1 MSDFLFLYFALIEIS
16 CTWGRRGE
24 KSPFWKFCG
33 CFKIRR
39 RFFKFNDYSNWKME
53 TFLCV
58 YACADD
64 FQLNVYPSSTRYC
77 ISSLFSHTLLY
88 MINAFFLNSP
98 VSTPYSSYIMAVWFL
113 CLLLFSESAIIIYL
127 LWNERWMEIGAIVR
141 Q

>member
-1 MSDFLFLYFALIEIS
+1 MGSGIKQNENEGRMLIFPLRKFQKMSINASEGELMSDFLFLYFALIEIS

-58 YACADD
+58 HACADD
-64 FQLNVYPSSTRYC
+64 FQLNFYPSSR
-77 ISSLFSHTLLY
+77 
-88 MINAFFLNSP
+88 
-98 VSTPYSSYIMAVWFL
+98 
-113 CLLLFSESAIIIYL
+113 
-127 LWNERWMEIGAIVR
+127 RAIVFHPFLFIPFFAYTAVYDKCIFS
-141 Q
+141 